1 MKKVLYTTALVLF
14 VSAAPAWATKP
25 QATSTPAGLE
35 KANSIAPRET
45 APAKNEKP
53 KNNTGKSAKSKGEQ
67 KEKNPPATASATP
80 VASSTSAAATDAPQ
94 PASLKTAAAVANDP
108 ATRSAGTNSESSKP
122 ASTTGAAPA
131 TSSAPAASL
140 TNIYRVGIGDVLD
153 IRLLN
158 AQSRSSTLYT
168 VLPGGLLEYPLAG
181 DPLNVVGMTTDE
193 IAERLRSLIK
203 IYEKPQVTVNVR
215 EYQSHSVIVTGL
227 VNDPGLKYLRR
238 ESVPLYVVMTESQPR
253 AEAARAVIMRQGN
266 QNLSVD
272 LSDTNALSTLV
283 LPGDVIKLTAALPQ
297 FYFVGGAVSDPG
309 QKSFHTGLTLTQAIL
324 AAGGTT
330 RFAASEVKVSRQGA
344 DGRLVMTKYNLK
356 KIEEGKVPDPTL
368 QPGDRIEVTRA
379 GW

>member
-25 QATSTPAGLE
+25 QGTVSPAGLE

-45 APAKNEKP
+45 PSGKKP
-53 KNNTGKSAKSKGEQ
+53 KNNESKTAKSKGEQ
-67 KEKNPPATASATP
+67 KDKNPPATASATP
-80 VASSTSAAATDAPQ
+80 VTNSTGTTATTDAPQ
-94 PASLKTAAAVANDP
+94 PASIKTAAAIANDP
-108 ATRSAGTNSESSKP
+108 ATVKGDTGSESAKP
-122 ASTTGAAPA
+122 ASTTPAPA
-131 TSSAPAASL
+131 TSSVPPAAL

-168 VLPGGLLEYPLAG
+168 VLPGGMIEYPLAG
-181 DPLNVVGMTTDE
+181 DPFSVTGMTTDE

-238 ESVPLYVVMTESQPR
+238 ESIPLYAVMTEAQPR
-253 AEAARAVIMRQGN
+253 AEAARAIIMRQGS

-272 LSDTNALSTLV
+272 LSDTNALATLV
-283 LPGDVIKLTAALPQ
+283 MPGDVIKLTAALPQ
-297 FYFVGGAVSDPG
+297 FYFVGGAIADPG

-324 AAGGTT
+324 AAGGAT
-330 RFAASEVKVSRQGA
+330 RFAGSEVKVSRQGA
-344 DGRLVMTKYNLK
+344 DGRLVTTKYNLK
-356 KIEEGKVPDPTL
+356 KIEEGKIPDPLL
-368 QPGDRIEVTRA
+368 QPGDRVEVTRG